1 MPTAPTKYALF
12 FCGRAGCC
20 AARSRFAIMI
30 IDVCRPHA
38 DDTGMTT
45 PTAQSQMPDH
55 ARPPCWACSPVRRTA
70 ACAALKLVSAHCVRE
85 RRTWDKAFCSGSA
98 CHLAEPLRRPDLRTV
113 LSFCTRDAAAAI
125 SAAQPD
131 AASCQRPQ
139 ITSTRGFVAVST
151 KQLNCFACKKF
162 SSTALLWHEHSRN
175 LADMRVPCGVGPT
188 MALHLS
194 A

>member
-1 MPTAPTKYALF
+1 MPAPP
-12 FCGRAGCC
+12 AGL
-20 AARSRFAIMI
+20 A
-30 IDVCRPHA
+30 
-38 DDTGMTT
+38 
-45 PTAQSQMPDH
+45 AQSAGQPLALRSNWYRRIVSERDVH
-55 ARPPCWACSPVRRTA
+55 GIKPFEATDDAPSPV
-70 ACAALKLVSAHCVRE
+70 
-85 RRTWDKAFCSGSA
+85 CSGSA

-113 LSFCTRDAAAAI
+113 LSFCTRDAAAVV
-125 SAAQPD
+125 SAALPD